1 MLLVGIVFT
10 GMLADLMGVR
20 AGHRLRVIVAARFHR
35 TRVTRSPS
43 RLLLLADLATTNRP
57 LLPFGFGLISGF
69 EQPVFVVSY
78 VFVKSV
84 A

>member
-1 MLLVGIVFT
+1 M
-10 GMLADLMGVR
+10 
-20 AGHRLRVIVAARFHR
+20 IVAARFHR
-35 TRVTRSPS
+35 TRVTTSPS